1 MKISKQTFEI
11 MKNFTTINVGILVEN
26 GTTLQTISNQKNI
39 LAKAEVPEHFD
50 TRFALYDLV
59 QFLNLANSPVLVGGE
74 YNFEDEHVK
83 IIKDGARSTYY
94 YSDES
99 TINIPTK
106 EVNMPEPEIKFEL
119 TEADL
124 STIRQMAGIL
134 GKSDISVRGIGDEKC
149 ISVLDVKDPTSNTF
163 DLEVSSISNGEDYD
177 MHFKVDNIK
186 ILKGNYDVGI
196 SSQGI
201 GHFVHQDL
209 DLQYWIAL
217 EPTSNYG
224 RGDG

>member
-1 MKISKQTFEI
+1 
-11 MKNFTTINVGILVEN
+11 MKNFTIINVGILVEN

-59 QFLNLANSPVLVGGE
+59 QFLNLANSSVLVGGE
-74 YNFEDEHVK
+74 YDFSDDYVK
-83 IIKDGARSTYY
+83 ILKDGVSSTYY

-99 TINIPTK
+99 TINIPQK
-106 EVNMPEPEIKFEL
+106 EVNMPDPEIRFEL
-119 TEADL
+119 TETDL

-134 GKSDISVRGIGDEKC
+134 GKPDISVRGTGDDQY

-163 DLEVSSISNGEDYD
+163 DMESSIISNGDDYE

-209 DLQYWIAL
+209 ELEYWIAL

-224 RGDG
+224 KGDE

>member
-1 MKISKQTFEI
+1 
-11 MKNFTTINVGILVEN
+11 MKNFTTINVGILIES

-50 TRFALYDLV
+50 KRFAIYDLV
-59 QFLNLANSPVLVGGE
+59 QFLNLANSSVLVGGE
-74 YNFEDEHVK
+74 YEFNDDYVK
-83 IIKDGARSTYY
+83 VAKEGAMSTYY

-106 EVNMPEPEIKFEL
+106 EVTMPEPEIKFEL
-119 TEADL
+119 TETDL

-134 GKSDISVRGIGDEKC
+134 GKPDISVRGNNDQQYIT
-149 ISVLDVKDPTSNTF
+149 VLDVKDPTSNTF
-163 DLEVSSISNGEDYD
+163 DLEVDSISNGEDYE

-196 SSQGI
+196 SSEGI
-201 GHFVHQDL
+201 GHFVHQNL
-209 DLQYWIAL
+209 DLEYWIAL
-217 EPTSNYG
+217 EPSSKYG
-224 RGDG
+224 KGDE